1 MHSVR
6 VELGERGYDVII
18 GPGAIQRLDSII
30 AARPRGGGSLPRRAV
45 MVLDAGIA
53 GNTAFSAVVGSSA
66 LASVRDR
73 LTTMSIRPSE
83 SVKTL
88 ETLGVLLEAM
98 TRARL
103 ERDEPVLAVGG
114 GIVGDIAGFAAAS
127 YRRGVPVVQ
136 CPTTLLAMVDA
147 SVGGKTGVNVLV
159 DGVLKKNMAGAF
171 HQPIGVIADTDA
183 LNSLPEREFS
193 AGLAEC
199 IKHALIARGQG
210 MAELTDSVERDID
223 AARARDAEG
232 LASMI
237 ARNVALKARVVAGDE
252 REEDTSAQGGR
263 ALLNLGHTFAH
274 AIETLPGVSVR
285 GQTGTL
291 LHGEAVGLGLCAA
304 FRTAEHLKT
313 VESGSA
319 DWVAG
324 LVRRAG
330 LPDRVGS
337 LPTAEELVE
346 RMRDDKKVL
355 GGRLRLVLPTGRGT
369 STVVENPPLE
379 AVVLGLRSI
388 GAS

>member
-6 VELGERGYDVII
+6 VELGQRGYDVII
-18 GPGAIQRLDSII
+18 GPGAIRHLDSLI
-30 AARPRGGGSLPRRAV
+30 AARPRGGDLLPRRAM

-53 GNTAFSAVVGSSA
+53 GNTEFSAAVGSSG

-73 LTTMSIRPSE
+73 LVTRSIRPSE
-83 SVKTL
+83 EIKTL
-88 ETLGVLLEAM
+88 ETLGSLLEDM

-103 ERDEPVLAVGG
+103 ERDEPVIAVGG
-114 GIVGDIAGFAAAS
+114 GIVGDVAGFAAAS

-159 DGVLKKNMAGAF
+159 DGVLKKNMAGVF

-183 LNSLPEREFS
+183 LTSLPEREFC

-199 IKHALIARGQG
+199 IKHAMIAGGLG
-210 MAELTDSVERDID
+210 MGELTESVEGDID
-223 AARARDAEG
+223 AARARDAG
-232 LASMI
+232 RLASMI

-252 REEDTSAQGGR
+252 REEDTSVHGGR

-274 AIETLPGVSVR
+274 AIETLPGLSVGGETR
-285 GQTGTL
+285 PL

-304 FRTAEHLKT
+304 FQTAEYLKS
-313 VESGSA
+313 VQSGAA

-324 LVRRAG
+324 MVRRAG
-330 LPDRVGS
+330 LPERVGA
-337 LPTAEELVE
+337 LPTAEELTD

-355 GGRLRLVLPTGRGT
+355 GGKLRLILPTGRGT
-369 STVVENPPLE
+369 AAVIENPPLE
-379 AVVLGLRSI
+379 AVVHGWRSI